1 MKNED
6 TILVA
11 WEISNLMTRLND
23 LLWDQF
29 EDEFIERYIKS
40 EEEKYWK
47 DQEDIDSQFEMIE
60 NP

>member
-6 TILVA
+6 TIQVA
-11 WEISNLMTRLND
+11 WEISNLMARLND

-40 EEEKYWK
+40 EGEKYWK
-47 DQEDIDSQFEMIE
+47 DQENIDSQFDLL
-60 NP
+60 